1 MKLLTAGL
9 IILKMIAISLL
20 VSTYYGTD
28 AAVVTCTTDAI
39 CAATAGLGALSKCCY
54 YLRPTGSSTR
64 ICSRNDAD

>member
-28 AAVVTCTTDAI
+28 AAVVTCTTDTD
-39 CAATAGLGALSKCCY
+39 CTTTPGLLSKCCY